1 MTINYRGLLYY
12 IINDGFPYRG
22 KAKTCKH
29 YIGGFY
35 DNIIVMNIEDVK

>member
-1 MTINYRGLLYY
+1 MTINYCGLLYT
-12 IINDGFPYRG
+12 NDRFQYRG

-29 YIGGFY
+29 YISGFY

>member
-1 MTINYRGLLYY
+1 MTINYRGLLYV
-12 IINDGFPYRG
+12 NDRFPYRR

-35 DNIIVMNIEDVK
+35 DNIIVMNIEDLK